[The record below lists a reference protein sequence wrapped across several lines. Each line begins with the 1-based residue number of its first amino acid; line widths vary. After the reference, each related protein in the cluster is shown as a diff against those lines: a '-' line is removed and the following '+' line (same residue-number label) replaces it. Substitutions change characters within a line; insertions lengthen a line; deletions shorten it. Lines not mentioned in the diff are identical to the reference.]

1 MLPRHILFDFHNRQQ
16 EVGEEKLLCAKRTA
30 QVTCSASKVA
40 AAGSYVRTNH
50 LGGYERLGAVSI
62 AAVGSTDLRG
72 AYCATVLL
80 APDTQR

>member
-1 MLPRHILFDFHNRQQ
+1 MLPRHILFDFHNRRQ
-16 EVGEEKLLCAKRTA
+16 EVGKEKLLCAKRTA

-40 AAGSYVRTNH
+40 ASGSYVRTNH